1 MFEISNNFSNNVNKL
16 LTVAVYK
23 GSAESSFGL
32 NNGFCILVPTP
43 TKRFSSYIGL
53 VRLNPSNFVRT
64 SKLVAVPSC
73 FGRLLKEKKKLVE

>member
-1 MFEISNNFSNNVNKL
+1 MEFYDPDHRFCGKKYKL

-53 VRLNPSNFVRT
+53 VRLNPSNLVRT
-64 SKLVAVPSC
+64 SKFVAVPS
-73 FGRLLKEKKKLVE
+73 FGRLLKYWLSD

>member
-1 MFEISNNFSNNVNKL
+1 MWLEIYKL

-53 VRLNPSNFVRT
+53 VRLNPSNLVRT
-64 SKLVAVPSC
+64 SKFVAVPS
-73 FGRLLKEKKKLVE
+73 FGRLLKKLLSDK